1 LIIAKAARANTI
13 ATAIFLPLAA
23 GVGFLFAGW
32 PGVTAGALGVLL
44 GFGFF
49 LITAFSV
56 TLVSSRA
63 PSLVEAVVLGG
74 WLIKLI
80 IFILIFAGLRDVTW
94 LNDVVFAVSVAV
106 AALVGL
112 VIEVWVV
119 LRAKGTYVDPQ

>member
-1 LIIAKAARANTI
+1 M
-13 ATAIFLPLAA
+13 PLAT
-23 GVGFLFAGW
+23 GVGLWLYSW
-32 PGVTAGALGVLL
+32 PGAIAGALGCLL

-49 LITAFSV
+49 LITALSV

-80 IFILIFAGLRDVTW
+80 VFILIFAGLRDVTW
-94 LNDVVFAVSVAV
+94 LNDVVFAVSVAI
-106 AALVGL
+106 AALTGL

-119 LRAKGTYVDPQ
+119 MRAKGTYVDPE